1 MPPTGLLPSLQK
13 TLTLTLTLTDRLQVH
28 ENREKNR
35 FRFLTHRF
43 HHPRPCLQFQ
53 LQPRLLR
60 LQVWLLQPWLQLQ
73 LQPFQLQ
80 PRLPRLLR

>member
-1 MPPTGLLPSLQK
+1 ML
-13 TLTLTLTLTDRLQVH
+13 RLQV
-28 ENREKNR
+28 R
-35 FRFLTHRF
+35 LLQ
-43 HHPRPCLQFQ
+43 PWLQFQ

-80 PRLPRLLR
+80 SRLPRLLP